1 MKNIAQWK
9 ITLGESLVASAA
21 ATVSFVLLGLP
32 VWAMFIGWIAF
43 FTRGVDFR
51 HGAINFACVLVGLA
65 CGMGAAVGLH
75 ALGPYLGAWTVT
87 VVVFFVAM
95 VVVSLRLVPIFNN
108 LLGFF
113 LGLVS
118 YFASHLPPSGEAFAK
133 LGMAAAVGSLAGWLA
148 SRVHKHWSATSSIQP
163 RPRGGEALGNG

>member
-1 MKNIAQWK
+1 MASAQWK
-9 ITLGESLVASAA
+9 ITVGESLVASAA
-21 ATVSFVLLGLP
+21 ATVSFVLLDLP

-75 ALGPYLGAWTVT
+75 ALGPHLGPWTIS
-87 VVVFFVAM
+87 VVVFSVAM
-95 VVVSLRLVPIFNN
+95 VVVSLRLVPVFNN

-118 YFASHLPPSGEAFAK
+118 YFASHLPPSAETFAK
-133 LGMAAAVGSLAGWLA
+133 LGVAAAVGSIAGWLA
-148 SRVHKHWSATSSIQP
+148 SRVHKHWSTPLPIQP
-163 RPRGGEALGNG
+163 RSHSGEALGNG